1 MKDEENISKIQD
13 IGNNNYLLNA
23 YLHLI
28 RIEFVHFFISLIEII
43 MNIMQEWIIF
53 INKNSK
59 KEKSKNNFINII
71 IMIPDKINSL
81 STLLKIIIIILYS
94 AIFDLFYIF
103 LAKRELSRKHSSIS
117 VLINFF

>member
-28 RIEFVHFFISLIEII
+28 KIEFVHFFISLIEII

-53 INKNSK
+53 INKNSY
-59 KEKSKNNFINII
+59 KEKSKNNYN
-71 IMIPDKINSL
+71 N
-81 STLLKIIIIILYS
+81 TLFSNFRFILYFFS
-94 AIFDLFYIF
+94 KKRIIKKAFFYFSFD
-103 LAKRELSRKHSSIS
+103 
-117 VLINFF
+117 